1 MALYTENAQPEGESS
16 SSALLEIIYGYKRTQ
31 ALFVA
36 AKLGIADI
44 LSNGSQTAD
53 ELAKATNVNSRSL
66 YHLMRLL
73 VSMGIFSAE
82 KNDEFK
88 LNSMGKYLLT
98 GTSDSLRGT
107 ILGNGDEGYQAWG
120 NLLYGVKTGESSF
133 DKTFKMSVYSY
144 LKQNSETAVNFNEW
158 MKETTRE
165 WILPLFE
172 AYDFSE
178 VITIV
183 DVGGNIGTLTAFIL
197 NNNPKMQAILFDQ
210 EGVVV
215 GANQFLEVAGVKDR
229 CQIVGGNFFDSVPGG
244 GDLYLL
250 SRVLLNWDDSDAIK
264 ILKNCHQAMTAQ
276 DRLMVVD
283 FMFPPGEISPLIGV
297 NSLNLLAMCGTIMRT
312 EDEFYNLLSSSGF
325 KVTNKIETKGPI
337 SGIEAKRA

>member
-1 MALYTENAQPEGESS
+1 MALYTENVQAEGKSS

-53 ELAKATNVNSRSL
+53 ELAKATSANSISI

-73 VSMGIFSAE
+73 VSMGIFAVE
-82 KNDEFK
+82 NDKFK
-88 LNSMGKYLLT
+88 LNPMGKYLLS

-107 ILGNGDEGYQAWG
+107 ILGNGNEGYQAWG
-120 NLLYGVKTGESSF
+120 NLLYGVKTGKCSF
-133 DKTFKMSVYSY
+133 DKTFKMSAYSY
-144 LKQNSETAVNFNEW
+144 LKQNSEAAINFNEW

-172 AYDFSE
+172 AYDFSD
-178 VITIV
+178 VKTIV

-197 NNNPKMQAILFDQ
+197 NNNPKMEAILFDR
-210 EGVVV
+210 EDVVV
-215 GANQFLEVAGVKDR
+215 GANHFLEVAGVKDR
-229 CQIVGGNFFDSVPGG
+229 CQIVGGNFFESVPAG
-244 GDLYLL
+244 GDLYLI
-250 SRVLLNWDDSDAIK
+250 SRVLLNWEDADAIK
-264 ILKNCHQAMTAQ
+264 ILNNCYQAMTAK